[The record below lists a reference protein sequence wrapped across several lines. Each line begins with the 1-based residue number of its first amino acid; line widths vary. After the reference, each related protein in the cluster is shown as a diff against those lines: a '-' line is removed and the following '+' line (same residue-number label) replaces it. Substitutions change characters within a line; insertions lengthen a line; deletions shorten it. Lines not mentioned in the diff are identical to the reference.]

1 MILALLLLGGV
12 EVPDSAP
19 ALDAVKTCNRVE
31 IRKMI
36 SGEPHRRTEFAAAAY
51 AEQRAIAQER
61 ASLLAPPVAGPA
73 AGTPAGQA
81 STANGLAQLDAR
93 QKQLDDARAI
103 ERSWRDLFDEM
114 RADFL
119 ANCNGRKDS

>member
-1 MILALLLLGGV
+1 MILFLLLSGM

-31 IRKMI
+31 IRRMI
-36 SGEPHRRTEFAAAAY
+36 SSEPHRRTEFAAGAY

-61 ASLLAPPVAGPA
+61 ATLLSTPTPGPG
-73 AGTPAGQA
+73 AGTPAGLA
-81 STANGLAQLDAR
+81 STANALGQLDAR

-103 ERSWRDLFDEM
+103 ERSWRELFDEM
-114 RADFL
+114 RVDFL
-119 ANCNGRKDS
+119 ANCNGKRDSQ